1 MKNKW
6 SWEQLCQE
14 GDGSDG
20 ENGDKSNHTAAQVRK
35 KKAAQLKKELREAK
49 MKAVE
54 VDKWREG

>member
-35 KKAAQLKKELREAK
+35 KKAA
-49 MKAVE
+49 
-54 VDKWREG
+54 